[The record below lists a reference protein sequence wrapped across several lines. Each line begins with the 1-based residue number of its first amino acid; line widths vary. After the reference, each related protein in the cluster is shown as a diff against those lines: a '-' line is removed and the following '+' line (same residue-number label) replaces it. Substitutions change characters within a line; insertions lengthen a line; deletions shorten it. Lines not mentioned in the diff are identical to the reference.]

1 MELVHDFT
9 VPVPADQAWEVL
21 TDIERIVPCMPGAT
35 ITSVEGDAFEGGMK
49 IKLGPIGMTFKGQG
63 AFVEKD
69 ADQKTAVIQAKGR
82 DAKGN
87 GGAQAVVTAALSGS
101 NGTTNVH
108 VVTDLNVS
116 GKAAQF
122 GTGVMKDVSNRLL
135 AQFADNLA
143 AQLTSEPTTAAP
155 PASAGQ
161 ASAAA
166 PVTPA
171 LRPFAPS
178 LRRPTTGWTSP
189 PFSSGQSRP
198 AARPSRSPPFLPVS
212 PSDTSGARTAS
223 SKGRSAMADQI
234 ITVDPATGSEIAR
247 YDCMSTE
254 DIDGVLEQVT
264 GAQKRWAR
272 PASTT
277 APR

>member
-69 ADQKTAVIQAKGR
+69 VDQKTAIIQAKGR

-143 AQLTSEPTTAAP
+143 AQLISEPATEAP

-161 ASAAA
+161 ASVAA
-166 PVTPA
+166 PATPGSPTV
-171 LRPFAPS
+171 RPVAAPTDDG
-178 LRRPTTGWTSP
+178 LDLTSIL
-189 PFSSGQSRP
+189 FGSESTR
-198 AARPSRSPPFLPVS
+198 
-212 PSDTSGARTAS
+212 RTAKS
-223 SKGRSAMADQI
+223 IA
-234 ITVDPATGSEIAR
+234 TVLAGVAFGYLWGKNR
-247 YDCMSTE
+247 
-254 DIDGVLEQVT
+254 VLERQVRN
-264 GAQKRWAR
+264 G
-272 PASTT
+272 
-277 APR
+277 

>member
-69 ADQKTAVIQAKGR
+69 VDQKTAVIQAKGR

-166 PVTPA
+166 PVTPGTPTV
-171 LRPFAPS
+171 RPVAAPADDGLDLTS
-178 LRRPTTGWTSP
+178 LLFGSESTR
-189 PFSSGQSRP
+189 
-198 AARPSRSPPFLPVS
+198 
-212 PSDTSGARTAS
+212 RTAQS
-223 SKGRSAMADQI
+223 IA
-234 ITVDPATGSEIAR
+234 TVLAGVAFGYLWGKNR
-247 YDCMSTE
+247 
-254 DIDGVLEQVT
+254 VLERQVRN
-264 GAQKRWAR
+264 G
-272 PASTT
+272 
-277 APR
+277 